1 MLINPSK
8 MKTLKLTTL
17 LLFTIFYSQAQVDF
31 GIELGGGMGNT
42 IVTNPKEYPNMF
54 KNAAAN
60 GSAYSMANMHFRFTP
75 RFSFKLGV
83 GVKGQPYQFSVDQDY
98 GVDEIA
104 DNFENELSKIAL
116 SYYMPGTFQFKLLKK
131 PASPF
136 IGLGYSYESLFKDLR
151 FDGVSVPDDFQYI
164 ARSLHLVDF
173 QFGYVFSKGDKPV
186 IEVVF
191 AYELGLNNLATDS
204 YSFAGDDFKIREND
218 FEFGVNWY
226 YK

>member
-1 MLINPSK
+1 MRIFRL
-8 MKTLKLTTL
+8 TL
-17 LLFTIFYSQAQVDF
+17 LALIISFSTQAQVDF

-42 IVTNPKEYPNMF
+42 IVTNPKEYPDMF

-60 GSAYSMANMHFRFTP
+60 GSAYSMANMHFRITP
-75 RFSFKLGV
+75 RFSFKLGA
-83 GVKGQPYQFSVDQDY
+83 GVKGQPYQFSIGEDY
-98 GVDEIA
+98 NVDEIK
-104 DNFENELSKIAL
+104 DNFDSELSKIAL

-136 IGLGYSYESLFKDLR
+136 IGIGYSYESLFKDLR

-164 ARSLHLVDF
+164 AKSLHLVDF
-173 QFGYVFSKGDKPV
+173 QFGYVFSKGDKPL

-204 YSFAGDDFKIREND
+204 YSFSGGDFTIREND